1 VKSIIKLV
9 KRKKKVENNLFIER
23 KKRKVGGK
31 EIQL

>member
-1 VKSIIKLV
+1 VKSILKAFE
-9 KRKKKVENNLFIER
+9 KKDKVELFLIER